1 MDRVKETRGAYNLE
15 VRREGWD
22 QLCQVRLLGQTTT
35 GFNNME
41 VSMEVTGDLH
51 KSIFSVV
58 LEAVANWSK
67 ILLMEGK
74 EVKLGS
80 I

>member
-1 MDRVKETRGAYNLE
+1 
-15 VRREGWD
+15 
-22 QLCQVRLLGQTTT
+22 
-35 GFNNME
+35 ME
-41 VSMEVTGDLH
+41 VIGDLH

>member
-1 MDRVKETRGAYNLE
+1 
-15 VRREGWD
+15 
-22 QLCQVRLLGQTTT
+22 
-35 GFNNME
+35 ME
-41 VSMEVTGDLH
+41 VIGDLR
-51 KSIFSVV
+51 KSTFSVV
-58 LEAVANWSK
+58 LGAVANWSK